1 MKKFDIF
8 KTLQLVI
15 FVLLTGI
22 GLYII
27 FTDHELYRLIAANP
41 HIRALCIILWAVCGI
56 SFFFIFLD
64 FTLYSSMKK
73 DYRELDYA
81 VSSDPVAGIANRYSC
96 DTVIEKYLGKPL
108 PPDLGSVMFELSNI
122 SDINK
127 EYGHLAGNTAIR
139 EFSGILQNAAV
150 DSIFVGRNG
159 GDKFLAII
167 EKCDDEKLNTF
178 LNRVDSLVEQYNESP
193 DHFPLQVRYGAAFRE
208 SAGISSVPQLIALS
222 NNRIS

>member
-1 MKKFDIF
+1 MKKFNIF

-15 FVLLTGI
+15 FVLLAGI

-27 FTDHELYRLIAANP
+27 FTDHELYRLIATNP
-41 HIRALCIILWAVCGI
+41 HIRALCIVLWAVCGI

-64 FTLYSSMKK
+64 FTSFSSMRK
-73 DYRELDYA
+73 DYKELDYA
-81 VSSDPVAGIANRYSC
+81 VSSDPIAGIANRYSC
-96 DTVIEKYLGKPL
+96 DTVIEKYLGKPF
-108 PPDLGSVMFELSNI
+108 PSDLGSVMFELSNI
-122 SDINK
+122 YDINR
-127 EYGHLAGNTAIR
+127 EYGHLAGNTAIH

-159 GDKFLAII
+159 GNKFLAIV

-178 LNRVDSLVEQYNESP
+178 LNRVDSLVDQYNESP
-193 DHFPLQVRYGAAFRE
+193 DHFPIQVQYGAAFHE
-208 SAGISSVPQLIALS
+208 SADINSVPQLISLA